1 MATNIFE
8 DFDEESQ
15 NQLAGLKMLDFEQ
28 VMENRQNSSFQSV
41 IKNKSFEERSN
52 EYSKK
57 NPFGEGSV
65 FYDNDGKLVSMDI
78 NIGKLMKII
87 KSYTDKKDILKYEFS
102 DFEVMLATDM
112 EFFFLNEK
120 KIAIQAQLNTLNGEI
135 DFQADPYFRFNID
148 VNKQKIQYILCYP
161 FRKYKDSKDANKLG
175 IILSLA
181 KGNEFQELLSYLGKA
196 LQLISQKNVLE
207 KFNNAFLKA
216 KDKSEILDFLYE
228 NVPDFVLKERKDEL
242 LYKDLVLLSKKG
254 IDNWG
259 TNENIAILNI
269 INNIKNAKWF
279 FEQVNKDPE
288 TIRLLFEKFSLKYI
302 DQLILSLSKI
312 GLKNWSDE
320 ELAKAWNFDLE
331 YKEMFEKEERNLSDS
346 HITYTGFAYYDK
358 LKKKYKIGTAI
369 FGYKTGTSVSPDQK
383 REIGPQEL
391 VYAYKPMKIM
401 VDKNTIYVPVF
412 IAEYFTNEKI
422 DNERTNILNNIAG
435 GLLPEITALRG
446 STLLRLSNFF
456 KGKKITT
463 VDELIDF
470 LNAIDENVLAT
481 DLDKVGVEV
490 LFRGTTRNAEGL
502 LFSGNANTVAY
513 GTSTST
519 DPIRAVIFGV
529 ESATQFRQK
538 GFLQIYL
545 SKDLKGLKL
554 QMPNRRVGIEL
565 EAILNTDP
573 ENLSKLVAIEIP
585 VEEGRK
591 LIKEIYDIELPKHL
605 SKGDFPDSTYLLQY
619 TKKLTPEEALKF
631 YNKAINLK

>member
-1 MATNIFE
+1 MATNIIE

-15 NQLAGLKMLDFEQ
+15 NQLVGLKMLDFEQ

-57 NPFGEGSV
+57 SPFGEGSV
-65 FYDNDGKLVSMDI
+65 FYNNDGKLVSMDV

-87 KSYTDKKDILKYEFS
+87 KLYTDKKNTLKYEFS

-112 EFFFLNEK
+112 QYFLLNEK
-120 KIAIQAQLNTLNGEI
+120 NIAIQAQLNTLNGEI

-148 VNKQKIQYILCYP
+148 INKQKIQYILCYP
-161 FRKYKDSKDANKLG
+161 FRKYKDSKDENKLA

-196 LQLISQKNVLE
+196 LQLVSQKNVLE
-207 KFNNAFLKA
+207 KFNNAFLEA
-216 KDKSEILDFLYE
+216 KDESEILDFLYE

-331 YKEMFEKEERNLSDS
+331 YNEMFEKEERNLSDS

-358 LKKKYKIGTAI
+358 LKKQYKIGTAI

-412 IAEYFTNEKI
+412 VAEYFTNEKI

-456 KGKKITT
+456 KGKKITR

-481 DLDKVGVEV
+481 DLDKVGIEV

-519 DPIRAVIFGV
+519 DPIRAVIFGI
-529 ESATQFRQK
+529 ESATESGQK
-538 GFLQIYL
+538 GILQFFL
-545 SKDLKGLKL
+545 SKDLKNIHL
-554 QMPNRRVGIEL
+554 QAPNFRFSKEL
-565 EAILNTDP
+565 EIIVKTNP
-573 ENLSKLVAIEIP
+573 KELSSFVKIEIP
-585 VEEGRK
+585 IEDARK
-591 LIKEIYDIELPKHL
+591 LINELYKVDIPKSIYVNDPNNGL
-605 SKGDFPDSTYLLQY
+605 YLMEN
-619 TKKLTPEEALKF
+619 TEKLTPKQALEF
-631 YNKAINLK
+631 YKEVIKLK